1 MSTADSLG
9 SVIEPLLTGL
19 VSKRPEVRVDWAY
32 TELKEGIESGQW
44 DDYLDQIRERLNGY
58 LRTDQVWTKALS
70 ARLLSVL
77 AAAGHFHYEDYL
89 AFRAWYV
96 TEDDTRGIVKDIGPI
111 MAVGYGADY
120 VETCVRMGRI
130 PAVEGAAIISCRL
143 RAPGGVWHDDESVR
157 LARAACTTIAKSTS
171 PHILEIWTE
180 RLSTTVLT
188 EGIRNNN
195 RAVVEN
201 FAHFLTATA
210 TMLRSEP
217 EKWGIDA
224 ERAKLALPM
233 LAELEEQLRNSIPA
247 GPSTVS

>member
-1 MSTADSLG
+1 MNTANNLD

-44 DDYLDQIRERLNGY
+44 DDHLDQIRERLSGY
-58 LRTDQVWTKALS
+58 LRTDKVWTKALS
-70 ARLLSVL
+70 ARLLNVL
-77 AAAGHFHYEDYL
+77 TEAGHFHYEDYL
-89 AFRAWYV
+89 TFRAWYV

-120 VETCVRMGRI
+120 VETCVRKGMI

-143 RAPGGVWHDDESVR
+143 RAPGGVWHDDEGLR
-157 LARAACTTIAKSTS
+157 LARAACTTIGKSTS
-171 PHILEIWTE
+171 LHILEIWIE
-180 RLSTTVLT
+180 RLSNTVLT
-188 EGIRNNN
+188 EGVRNNN

-201 FAHFLTATA
+201 FARFLKATA
-210 TMLRSEP
+210 HMVRSEP

-224 ERAKLALPM
+224 ERAELALPM
-233 LAELEEQLRNSIPA
+233 ISELEEQLRNASDYREAAP
-247 GPSTVS
+247 

>member
-1 MSTADSLG
+1 MNTADNLD

-44 DDYLDQIRERLNGY
+44 NDHVAQIRERLTGY
-58 LRTDQVWTKALS
+58 LRTDKVWTKALS
-70 ARLLSVL
+70 ARLLNVL
-77 AAAGHFHYEDYL
+77 AEAGHFHYEDYL
-89 AFRAWYV
+89 TFRAWYV

-120 VETCVRMGRI
+120 VETCVRKGMI

-171 PHILEIWTE
+171 PQIMEIWVD
-180 RLSTTVLT
+180 RLSTTVLN
-188 EGIRNNN
+188 EGVRNGN

-201 FAHFLTATA
+201 FAHFLSATDH
-210 TMLRSEP
+210 MVRSEP

-224 ERAKLALPM
+224 ERAELALPM
-233 LAELEEQLRNSIPA
+233 IAELEEQLRTAS
-247 GPSTVS
+247 S